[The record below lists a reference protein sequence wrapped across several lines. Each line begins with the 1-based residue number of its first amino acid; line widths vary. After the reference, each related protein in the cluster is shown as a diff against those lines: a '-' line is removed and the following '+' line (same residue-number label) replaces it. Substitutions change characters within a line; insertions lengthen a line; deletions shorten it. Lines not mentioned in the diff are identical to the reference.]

1 MASVRWVNIDK
12 YAYPYSDD
20 SKTARTDVRVIL
32 FSRVDIQ
39 KSDGTMETL
48 AEWTVEECDVGHF
61 LLNFKPITVGL
72 GNILK
77 CYIEVGGKEYIVAVI
92 HLDTTAVNNYYY
104 SIRIEYPRLEN
115 HIYQVRLKSVSDGDT
130 LQDQLFVFD
139 SPRHS
144 DDAAIVDPETQV
156 NVFDSNGDI
165 WNISRITGIL
175 HLFTEEITE
184 NSNSAIIDDY
194 YEFIGD

>member
-12 YAYPYSDD
+12 YAYPYNESE
-20 SKTARTDVRVIL
+20 TARTDARVIL

-61 LLNFKPITVGL
+61 LLNFMPVTVGL

-77 CYIEVGGKEYIVAVI
+77 CYIKVGNKEYIVAVI
-92 HLDTTAVNNYYY
+92 HMDATAVNNYYY
-104 SIRIEYPRLEN
+104 SIRIEYPRLGN
-115 HIYQVRLKSVSDGDT
+115 HIYQVRLKSVSDGDPH
-130 LQDQLFVFD
+130 QDQLFVFD

-144 DDAAIVDPETQV
+144 KDAAIVDPETQV
-156 NVFDSNGDI
+156 DVFDSSGDI

-175 HLFTEEITE
+175 LKFTKAITE